1 MLVMH
6 HDDIDWARLD
16 PHTVVI
22 ATPLRAWRAGGAPE
36 VARPRQAGLATTRRL
51 LDGAIAL
58 AQRLAPAAD
67 PPPPLSPLRW
77 VWRLAGYYHLTHATP
92 RLMAEAAERFAARG
106 EPELAAWAAEK
117 AREEQ
122 GHDALALRD
131 IAALGHRATAVV
143 AALVPGPAAALV
155 ERFTGWVR
163 QDDPLACVGYA
174 HTLERLAL
182 TVQRREIDA
191 VQALLPP
198 GVDATRC
205 MRVHSGLGSD
215 AGHVDDNVA
224 LIAGL
229 APERRAVV
237 IAAVHE
243 TALLCTRPP
252 PDGHITDEA
261 IARAIAATSSQ
272 YID

>member
-1 MLVMH
+1 MH
-6 HDDIDWARLD
+6 HDDIDWARID

-22 ATPLRAWRAGGAPE
+22 ATPQRAWRAGAAPE
-36 VARPRQAGLATTRRL
+36 VASPERAGLATTRRL

-58 AQRLAPAAD
+58 AQRLAPAAP

-92 RLMAEAAERFAARG
+92 RLMAEAADRFAAIH
-106 EPELAAWAAEK
+106 EPALAAWAAEK

-122 GHDALALRD
+122 GHDRLALRD
-131 IAALGHRATAVV
+131 IAALGYPADAVV

-155 ERFTGWVR
+155 EFFTRCVR
-163 QDDPLACVGYA
+163 QADPLACVGYA

-182 TVQRREIDA
+182 TVQRPEIDA
-191 VQALLPP
+191 VQALLPA

-229 APERRAVV
+229 PPHRRARV

-252 PDGHITDEA
+252 PEGHISDEA
-261 IARAIAATSSQ
+261 IARAIAGASSK
-272 YID
+272 YTD